1 MRPVF
6 SFLYFLNFLVKINQ
20 NLIFKILDY
29 MIFKS
34 FFHIFYY
41 FFIIHNGSPLKR
53 YNLIQKTHFLAFSK
67 LLRNSTENFRK
78 IKLYNAKAR
87 YEDHILVEVED
98 NCLWLYNNFFNLKI
112 YEIINKINFC
122 ETNSFLL
129 IDE

>member
-1 MRPVF
+1 
-6 SFLYFLNFLVKINQ
+6 
-20 NLIFKILDY
+20 

-98 NCLWLYNNFFNLKI
+98 NCL
-112 YEIINKINFC
+112 
-122 ETNSFLL
+122 
-129 IDE
+129 